1 MVKILIEVADDGMT
15 KLTMDHDYKWFGM
28 QIKGSSTSEGNINE
42 VILKGLSYYDA
53 SNDSKLQILMDT
65 LGLSPE
71 VKEALNKIKNK

>member
-1 MVKILIEVADDGMT
+1 MT
-15 KLTMDHDYKWFGM
+15 KLTMDADYKWFGM
-28 QIKGSSTSEGNINE
+28 QVKGSSTCEGNINE

-53 SNDSKLQILMDT
+53 SNDSKLQIIMET